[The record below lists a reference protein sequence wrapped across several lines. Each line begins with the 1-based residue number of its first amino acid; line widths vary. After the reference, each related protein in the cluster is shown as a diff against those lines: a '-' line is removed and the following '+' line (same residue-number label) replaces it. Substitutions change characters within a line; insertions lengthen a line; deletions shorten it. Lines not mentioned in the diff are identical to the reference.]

1 MICSTLLPLTP
12 LVAELHDLIGDDL
25 LHSAAADAEILAD
38 PFGGQTQPAHVLL
51 KFADSRR
58 ALLTVVM

>member
-12 LVAELHDLIGDDL
+12 CAAPFVRAAGDDL

>member
-12 LVAELHDLIGDDL
+12 QAKRPYYPTGDDL